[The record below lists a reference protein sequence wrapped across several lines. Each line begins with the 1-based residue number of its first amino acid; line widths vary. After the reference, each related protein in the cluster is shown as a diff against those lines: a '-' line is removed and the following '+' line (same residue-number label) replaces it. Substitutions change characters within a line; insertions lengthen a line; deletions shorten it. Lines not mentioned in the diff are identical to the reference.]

1 MTARCRDLS
10 VVFLFGLALVLL
22 APGAPRAAS
31 VPGDTVTIAQAA
43 TTAGSAAFNWKSQTG
58 KSIRAIVIQGPW
70 IDAVRNQVPKF
81 ERETGLKV
89 TLEVYPESQ
98 AWDKIRVEL
107 QARNPDLDVFFNQP
121 TRFGTEFTTNSW
133 YEPLERYL
141 QSAALTA
148 ADFDFPKDFPS
159 STIDAVT
166 FGGKAVAIPTDR
178 DLGRL
183 LFYRKDLLEQHKIA
197 VPKTFAE
204 LEAAAKQIHR
214 STSGKVAGIVNRG
227 KGATATSQFSSV
239 LSEFGGRWEDDR
251 GNPTVN
257 SPEAIAAFDWWG
269 RTLRE
274 SGPPGTATF
283 DFAETVNEFL
293 SGKAAF
299 SLEAAINPGVVNNPQ
314 KSQVVGKVGYVLI
327 PGGPGGPKVRQNQPC
342 KVSRMFGMSLSAFSK
357 NKEAGWLFVQWM
369 TGKAAQLDYQLAG
382 RLAARN
388 SAWAHPEFAAKTKQD
403 KEYWEA
409 MDRATHICY
418 ATPGFAPDSIKDQGR
433 ARDTIGQI
441 IVASILGRDVKAAAD
456 QAQQELVALKARQ

>member
-1 MTARCRDLS
+1 MVRCRDL
-10 VVFLFGLALVLL
+10 FPLLALSLVLVML

-31 VPGDTVTIAQAA
+31 APSTMGPLAQAA
-43 TTAGSAAFNWKSQTG
+43 PGGSTAFNWKSQAG
-58 KSIRAIVIQGPW
+58 KSVRAIVIQGPW
-70 IDAVRNQVPKF
+70 MDAERSQIPLF
-81 ERETGLKV
+81 ERETGIKL

-107 QARNPDLDVFFNQP
+107 QARNPDLEAFFNQP
-121 TRFGTEFTTNSW
+121 TRFGTEFTANTW
-133 YEPLERYL
+133 YEPLEGYL

-148 ADFDFPKDFPS
+148 ADFDFPKDFPA

-166 FGGKAVAIPTDR
+166 LGGKVIAIPTDR

-183 LFYRKDLLEQHKIA
+183 LFYRKDLLEQYKIA
-197 VPKTFAE
+197 VPRTFAE
-204 LEAAAKQIHR
+204 LEAAAKQVHR
-214 STSGKVAGIVNRG
+214 LTSGKIAGIVNRG
-227 KGATATSQFSSV
+227 KGATATSQFASV
-239 LSEFGGRWEDDR
+239 LNEFGARWEDDK

-257 SPEAIAAFDWWG
+257 SPEAVAAFDWWG

-274 SGPPGTATF
+274 SGPPGAATF
-283 DFAETVNEFL
+283 DFPEAVNEFL

-299 SLEAAINPGVVNNPQ
+299 SLEAAINPGAVNSPQ
-314 KSQVVGKVGYVLI
+314 KSQVVGKVGYALI
-327 PGGPGGPKVRQNQPC
+327 PAGPGGPTVRQNQPC
-342 KVSRMFGMSLSAFSK
+342 KVSRMFGISLSSYSK

-382 RLAARN
+382 RLSART
-388 SAWAHPEFAAKTKQD
+388 SAWTNPTFLAKTKEDQG
-403 KEYWEA
+403 YWEA

-418 ATPGFAPDSIKDQGR
+418 ATPGSAPDSIKDQGR
-433 ARDTIGQI
+433 ARDIIGQV